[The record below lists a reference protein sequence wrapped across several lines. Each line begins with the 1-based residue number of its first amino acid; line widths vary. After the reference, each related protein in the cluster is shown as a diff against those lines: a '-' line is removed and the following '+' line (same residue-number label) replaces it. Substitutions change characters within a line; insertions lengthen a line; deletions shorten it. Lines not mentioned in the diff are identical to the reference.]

1 MQRSTRSFL
10 FPDINVWIAL
20 TYRGHIHYTT
30 ARTWLDSVPEDSELC
45 FCRLTQLGFLRLL
58 TNPTVMG
65 TKVVSQAAAWDVYDE
80 WLEHGRAVY
89 LDEPATI
96 ENVFRSISKSHD
108 AAPKDW
114 ADSYISAFAQ
124 VSGLQLVTFD
134 RALQRRTIGSLL
146 LQPSS

>member
-1 MQRSTRSFL
+1 
-10 FPDINVWIAL
+10 VWIAL
-20 TYRGHIHYTT
+20 TYRGHRHYTT
-30 ARTWLDSVPEDSELC
+30 ATTWLDSLPDESELG

-65 TKVVSQAAAWDVYDE
+65 TRVVSQTAAWDVYDE
-80 WLEHGRAVY
+80 WVDRGRAVY
-89 LDEPATI
+89 LDEPTTI
-96 ENVFRSISKSHD
+96 ENMFRSISQSEQ

-134 RALQRRTIGSLL
+134 RALQRRTSGSLL
-146 LQPSS
+146 LQP